1 MYHFLHICAVEIYLV
16 EAHRQVEGREGKT
29 ENVPRDRAELA
40 YLVDI
45 EACIDPKDGAEYVV
59 KDVAA
64 VNLAAVGMYT
74 RLAGEWALWRE
85 RKKFEVGIISTSRA
99 NIVDMLDVGVI
110 ERETS
115 LTSARLLASC
125 SRNVPTH

>member
-1 MYHFLHICAVEIYLV
+1 M
-16 EAHRQVEGREGKT
+16 
-29 ENVPRDRAELA
+29 
-40 YLVDI
+40 VDI
-45 EACIDPKDGAEYVV
+45 EACIDPKDGVEYVV

-74 RLAGEWALWRE
+74 RLAGEWDLWRE

-115 LTSARLLASC
+115 LTSARLLACCSC
-125 SRNVPTH
+125 NVHTH